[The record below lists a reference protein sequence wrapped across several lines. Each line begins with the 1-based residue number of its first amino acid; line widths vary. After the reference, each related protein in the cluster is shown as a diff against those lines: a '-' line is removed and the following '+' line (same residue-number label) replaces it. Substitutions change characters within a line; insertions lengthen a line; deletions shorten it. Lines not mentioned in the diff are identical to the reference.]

1 MRKFLT
7 AAAAAAAMITAAG
20 AYAAPSTI
28 TTTFQVS
35 ATILK
40 ACTVSATALNF
51 GNYTAGGGALNATST
66 VNVKCTNSTPFTV
79 ALNGGTTAG
88 GTVAQRLLANGS
100 NTLQYNLYTA
110 STDATVFGDGT
121 GTSATMPG
129 TGVGLL
135 TAVPVTVYGQLPDNT
150 TNQTAVPGTYTDT
163 ITVTVT
169 Y

>member
-7 AAAAAAAMITAAG
+7 AAAAAAAIVTGAG
-20 AYAAPSTI
+20 AHAATA

-40 ACTVSATALNF
+40 ACVVSATPLNF
-51 GNYTAGGGALNATST
+51 GNYTAGGGALKVNTT
-66 VNVKCTNSTPFTV
+66 VNVNCTNSTPFSV
-79 ALNGGTTAG
+79 ALNAGTTTGGTI
-88 GTVAQRLLANGS
+88 AQRLLANGS
-100 NTLQYNLYTA
+100 NTLQYNLYT
-110 STDATVFGDGT
+110 TNTYATVFGDGT
-121 GTSATMPG
+121 GSSATVSG
-129 TGVGLL
+129 AGVGLL
-135 TAVPVTVYGQLPDNT
+135 TSTPVTVYGQLPDSV

>member
-7 AAAAAAAMITAAG
+7 AAAAAAAMVTGGG
-20 AYAAPSTI
+20 AYAATA
-28 TTTFQVS
+28 TNTFQVS

-40 ACTVSATALNF
+40 ACTVSANALNF
-51 GNYTAGGGALNATST
+51 GNYTAGGGALD
-66 VNVKCTNSTPFTV
+66 VNTTINVNCTKSTPFAV
-79 ALNGGTTAG
+79 ALNGGTTTG
-88 GTVAQRLLANGS
+88 GTIAQRLLANGT

-110 STDATVFGDGT
+110 NTYATVFGDGT
-121 GTSATMPG
+121 GSSATVSG

-135 TAVPVTVYGQLPDNT
+135 TSSPVTVYGQLPDSAA
-150 TNQTAVPGTYTDT
+150 NQTAVPGTYSDT